1 MRWKVPFSRM
11 GEKIIASLPGYVFAL
26 ALCIVGLVLNLLFS
40 PLSGID
46 PFLFF
51 VPIVAVTV
59 WYGGV
64 GPGVF
69 SILCALFASDY
80 FFLPP
85 LYTFGLRIEDLSH
98 TGLFV
103 IVAATVGFITMLN
116 RRYRSTQESLALL
129 SSAIEQ
135 ADDLVLM
142 TNREGI
148 IEYVNPAFEK
158 VTGYA
163 LMQVR
168 GKTPRELKSGEH
180 DSEFYARL
188 WQTILAGTAFRAEMV
203 NRKKSGELYHEE
215 QTITPIKDQHGK
227 ITHFI
232 STGKDITE
240 RVLARQAVEK
250 ERSRMAM
257 ELHDSVTQSIY
268 GMKLL
273 ADAAQRFTSAG
284 MTRNESET
292 LALLSETAQ
301 RALKEMRLLVYELKL
316 PELEQVGLIGALQQ
330 RLDSVEK
337 RAGVEAS
344 LVTRNVASYSAPI
357 EEMLYR
363 VAQEALNN
371 SLKHAA
377 AKSVTVSLS
386 QVDGQIELQVADDG
400 KGFDPKMRDEQGGM
414 GLITMRQRAERLG
427 GELQIISNSGE
438 GTRVELRIRAEPL

>member
-1 MRWKVPFSRM
+1 MSK
-11 GEKIIASLPGYVFAL
+11 KITAVLPGYAFAL
-26 ALCIVGLVLNLLFS
+26 AISFLGLVLNQLFS
-40 PLSGID
+40 PATGID
-46 PFLFF
+46 PFFLF
-51 VPIVAVTV
+51 VPIVAATV

-64 GPGVF
+64 GPGVL
-69 SILCALFASDY
+69 SILFALFATDY

-85 LYTFGLRIEDLSH
+85 LYTFGLRIEDLPH

-103 IVAATVGFITMLN
+103 IVATTVGFITTLN
-116 RRYRSTQESLALL
+116 RRYRSTQESLATL

-142 TNREGI
+142 TNCEGV

-158 VTGYA
+158 ITGYA
-163 LMQVR
+163 LAQVR
-168 GKTPRELKSGEH
+168 GKTPRVLKSGEH
-180 DSEFYARL
+180 DSGFYARL
-188 WQTILAGTAFRAEMV
+188 WQTILSGAAFRAEMV

-227 ITHFI
+227 ITHFV

-250 ERSRMAM
+250 ERSRLAM

-273 ADAAQRFTSAG
+273 ADAAQRFASSG
-284 MTRNESET
+284 MTKKESET

-316 PELEQVGLIGALQQ
+316 PELEQVGLTGALQQ

-344 LVTRNVASYSAPI
+344 LVTRNVASYPAPI

-363 VAQEALNN
+363 LAQEALNN

-386 QVDGQIELQVADDG
+386 QVDGHIELQVADDG
-400 KGFDPKMRDEQGGM
+400 KGFDLGMIDKQSGM
-414 GLITMRQRAERLG
+414 GLDTMRQRAERLG
-427 GELQIISNSGE
+427 GELQIISKLGE
-438 GTRVELRIRAEPL
+438 GTRVQVSVPVDA